1 VYFSIDSHREP
12 DGRWSA
18 RVPEFPSI
26 VAFAAT
32 EDEAVSK
39 AELRALI
46 ALAEKRSRDL
56 RTG

>member
-1 VYFSIDSHREP
+1 MHFSIDAHQEA

-18 RVPEFPSI
+18 HVPEFPQI

-32 EDEAVSK
+32 EQEAIAK

-46 ALAEKRSRDL
+46 ALAEKRFRQL
-56 RTG
+56 RAG